1 MENRIARGDRGRSL
15 LGRPRKRGTL
25 SIVGGNPRYEVP
37 FNVTQV
43 MNLSRVVAVG
53 FHWIDPTRDLL
64 WDLTSSRE
72 KSWLRAAY

>member
-1 MENRIARGDRGRSL
+1 MRSL

-53 FHWIDPTRDLL
+53 FLWIDPTRDLL
-64 WDLTSSRE
+64 RDLTSDRERSR
-72 KSWLRAAY
+72 SRAAYRLCGDPG